1 LHITILNIYL
11 YKTNIVNWIK
21 MKTSVL
27 FAAFSIVALGTFLFW
42 AKFSDF
48 NHSISVSVVENE
60 EMYSFS
66 ARYDPKATGRVE
78 GYINQN
84 ISPDQ
89 MGSSPDDYVD
99 ATTSLNDH
107 TRFHIKESPGRLEIK
122 LDKRENTT
130 ASYYRIRKMCEGV
143 KQLLAG
149 K

>member
-1 LHITILNIYL
+1 
-11 YKTNIVNWIK
+11 

-42 AKFSDF
+42 AKFTDY
-48 NHSISVSVVENE
+48 NHSISVSVVEDE
-60 EMYSFS
+60 DMYTFS
-66 ARYDPKATGRVE
+66 ARYDGAATSRVE
-78 GYINQN
+78 GYINRN

-89 MGSSPDDYVD
+89 MGSSPNDYID
-99 ATTSLNDH
+99 ASTSLNDH

-122 LDKRENTT
+122 LDKRENTK

-143 KQLLAG
+143 KQLLSG